1 MRNSDAAS
9 SICSIFGHIRKI
21 PHSPRKGDTVPVAA
35 IDPRSTDITPLIYH
49 PVLWAAAAG
58 VFAVIILQSVIY
70 FRAIRKAAPAV
81 GLTPAQVTS
90 SVRSGAVAAIGPSL
104 AVALIAVSLLPLF
117 GTPAVLAR
125 IGLVGS
131 AAFDVAA
138 AGISAGTQGAQL
150 GGPTYT
156 QKIFALAF
164 AAMTIG
170 GLAWMLSAL
179 ILTPILSK
187 GDAKLRRV
195 NPAVMAVVPTAA
207 LLGAFFTL
215 AFTEMVKSPTH
226 LVTMIVSAAS
236 MGGMSPAG
244 PQTAPPVAAR
254 VGSGPRHSL
263 SAGGRLLHDSSL
275 RTTRK
280 EPLPCQR

>member
-1 MRNSDAAS
+1 M
-9 SICSIFGHIRKI
+9 
-21 PHSPRKGDTVPVAA
+21 VVAA
-35 IDPRSTDITPLIYH
+35 VDPGSTDITPLIHH
-49 PVLWAAAAG
+49 PVLWASAVG
-58 VFAVIILQSVIY
+58 VFAVVILQSVIY
-70 FRAIRKAAPAV
+70 FKAIRKAAPAAE
-81 GLTPAQVTS
+81 LTPGQVNS

-104 AVALIAVSLLPLF
+104 AVALIAISLLPLF
-117 GTPAVLAR
+117 GTPAVLTR

-170 GLAWMLSAL
+170 GLAWMLTAL

-187 GDAKLRRV
+187 GDAKLRKV
-195 NPAVMAVVPTAA
+195 NPAVMAIVPTAA

-215 AFTEMVKSPTH
+215 AFQEVLKSPVH
-226 LVTMIVSAAS
+226 LVTMLASAAA
-236 MGGMSPAG
+236 MGVCLLLAHRLRLPWLREWGLGMSII
-244 PQTAPPVAAR
+244 VA
-254 VGSGPRHSL
+254 L
-263 SAGGRLLHDSSL
+263 SAAFLM
-275 RTTRK
+275 TAAA
-280 EPLPCQR
+280 

>member
-1 MRNSDAAS
+1 M
-9 SICSIFGHIRKI
+9 
-21 PHSPRKGDTVPVAA
+21 
-35 IDPRSTDITPLIYH
+35 
-49 PVLWAAAAG
+49 
-58 VFAVIILQSVIY
+58 
-70 FRAIRKAAPAV
+70 
-81 GLTPAQVTS
+81 
-90 SVRSGAVAAIGPSL
+90 
-104 AVALIAVSLLPLF
+104 ALIAISLLPLF

-170 GLAWMLSAL
+170 GLAWMISAL
-179 ILTPILSK
+179 VLTPLLSK
-187 GDAKLRRV
+187 GDAKLRKV

-215 AFTEMVKSPTH
+215 AFTEVIKSPAH
-226 LVTMIVSAAS
+226 MVTMIVSAAA
-236 MGGMSPAG
+236 MGVCLLLGRRLRRPWLREWGLGVAIIIALAAAHFM
-244 PQTAPPVAAR
+244 TAA
-254 VGSGPRHSL
+254 
-263 SAGGRLLHDSSL
+263 
-275 RTTRK
+275 
-280 EPLPCQR
+280 